1 MGVRVNVKFKLF
13 CKMSP
18 SGFLFVVFVS
28 LQSAYENELHSLL
41 MTNLMYPS
49 SQGAKWCQAL
59 AFYFNRIKMESIQ
72 LDYCL
77 WVLQN
82 MSKHIQCHI
91 ILYSMK
97 RQSKNYLA
105 VRLPIFKTHKRPHFI
120 PWCPSSC
127 PHVPN
132 YVP

>member
-1 MGVRVNVKFKLF
+1 
-13 CKMSP
+13 
-18 SGFLFVVFVS
+18 
-28 LQSAYENELHSLL
+28 
-41 MTNLMYPS
+41 MYPS

-59 AFYFNRIKMESIQ
+59 AFYFNRIKMEFIQ

-105 VRLPIFKTHKRPHFI
+105 VPIFKTHKDPIFY
-120 PWCPSSC
+120 PGAP
-127 PHVPN
+127 PAVPMSQIMYHN
-132 YVP
+132 VCGMY